1 MGKNRVKVKVKA
13 KKKAIK
19 PKMGKGTGGAITARL
34 IAKVNKD
41 RKNNSNIN
49 G

>member
-1 MGKNRVKVKVKA
+1 MSNSKGKVSAKISVKKG
-13 KKKAIK
+13 AIK
-19 PKMGKGTGGAITARL
+19 PKMGEGTGGFITTTV

-41 RKNNSNIN
+41 KKN

>member
-1 MGKNRVKVKVKA
+1 MGKKKIVIKA
-13 KKKAIK
+13 KAKPIK
-19 PKMGKGTGGAITARL
+19 PKMGKGTGGFLTATL

-41 RKNNSNIN
+41 KQN

>member
-1 MGKNRVKVKVKA
+1 MANSKGKVKVKVEA
-13 KKKAIK
+13 KKAVK
-19 PKMGKGTGGAITARL
+19 PKMGKGTGGFITARV

-41 RKNNSNIN
+41 RAN